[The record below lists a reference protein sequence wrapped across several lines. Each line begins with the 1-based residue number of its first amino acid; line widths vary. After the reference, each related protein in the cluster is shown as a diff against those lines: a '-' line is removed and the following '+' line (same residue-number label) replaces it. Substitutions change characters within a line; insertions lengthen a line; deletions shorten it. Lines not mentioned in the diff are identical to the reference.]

1 MKKRVIIID
10 GDLQF
15 VSVIRYLISAIEKLH
30 IVNTYEECG
39 TALKNFERDQPDMII
54 MDSDSRTVRAAD
66 FISKVRRS
74 KPETEILVLAD
85 YFDEDLILNLVSSG
99 ATGFLL
105 KQNGLT
111 NFENHIR
118 QLMRGG
124 SPLDPDVARVIL
136 RAHST
141 NDESPLTVKET
152 VVLKLIM
159 NGMTYSMIA
168 DEMGISKETSKTHIR
183 NIYRKLNVSC
193 KAEAVSKAISSKLVP
208 VSLLARGGA
217 AM

>member
-10 GDLQF
+10 SDSHF
-15 VSVIRYLISAIEKLH
+15 VGAVRYLISSIEKLL
-30 IVNTYEECG
+30 IVNVYEDCG
-39 TALKNFERDQPDMII
+39 TAMRNIDKDQPDIVI
-54 MDSDSRTVRAAD
+54 MDSDSRTIKAAD
-66 FISKVRRS
+66 FIAKVRRS

-85 YFDEDLILNLVSSG
+85 YFDEDVILNLVSSG

-105 KQNGLT
+105 KQNGLSG
-111 NFENHIR
+111 FENHIR

-136 RAHST
+136 RAHSA

-168 DEMGISKETSKTHIR
+168 EEMGISKETSKTHIR
-183 NIYRKLNVSC
+183 NIYRKLNVSS

-208 VSLLARGGA
+208 VSLLARG
-217 AM
+217 

>member
-10 GDLQF
+10 ADSQF
-15 VSVIRYLISAIEKLH
+15 VGAVRYLIGSIEKLL
-30 IVNTYEECG
+30 IVNVYDECA
-39 TALKNFERDQPDMII
+39 TAIRNIDKDQPDIII
-54 MDSDSRTVRAAD
+54 MDSDSRTIKAAD

-85 YFDEDLILNLVSSG
+85 YFDEDVILNLVSSG

-105 KQNGLT
+105 KQNGLSG
-111 NFENHIR
+111 FENHIR

-136 RAHST
+136 RAHSA

-159 NGMTYSMIA
+159 GGMTYSMIA

-208 VSLLARGGA
+208 VSLVARG
-217 AM
+217 

>member
-10 GDLQF
+10 GDMQF
-15 VSVIRYLISAIEKLH
+15 VAAIRYLIGPIEKLLV
-30 IVNTYEECG
+30 VNVYEECG
-39 TALKNFERDQPDMII
+39 SAFRNIDKDQPDII
-54 MDSDSRTVRAAD
+54 VMDADSRTVRAAD

-74 KPETEILVLAD
+74 RPEMEILVLTD

-105 KQNGLT
+105 KQNGLSG
-111 NFENHIR
+111 FENHMR

-124 SPLDPDVARVIL
+124 SPLDPDVARLIL
-136 RAHST
+136 RAHSA

-152 VVLKLIM
+152 VVLRLIM

-208 VSLLARGGA
+208 VSLFARG
-217 AM
+217 